1 MVSIATTGA
10 ALVRSASEEGSGPSK
25 DWEVATSA
33 LPGFMKVLT
42 LENYGEHQCSGISQ
56 SFSDIDMSSDQ
67 ECSNEDLEEGNLQ
80 RASCVVSIM
89 KSHVAVQLLILQI
102 SFLTSYHILDF

>member
-42 LENYGEHQCSGISQ
+42 LENYGEHQCSGLSQ
-56 SFSDIDMSSDQ
+56 SFSDIELSICHLIRSVQMRILRKEICKEAHMWFQ
-67 ECSNEDLEEGNLQ
+67 E
-80 RASCVVSIM
+80 
-89 KSHVAVQLLILQI
+89 
-102 SFLTSYHILDF
+102 